1 MVGLVKTTS
10 SELLQKFC
18 SGKTTFILKEKRTMK
33 QHNNIKP
40 TGNFEADYMKAMKRF
55 AREEYGFQPARMT
68 KNKKKYDRKNE
79 KRKLLRDSEAFY
91 FYSVIIFKEPEK
103 WK

>member
-1 MVGLVKTTS
+1 
-10 SELLQKFC
+10 
-18 SGKTTFILKEKRTMK
+18 MK
-33 QHNNIKP
+33 HNTIKP
-40 TGNFEADYMKAMKRF
+40 SGNIEADYVKAMKRF

-91 FYSVIIFKEPEK
+91 LYTIIIFKEPEK

>member
-1 MVGLVKTTS
+1 
-10 SELLQKFC
+10 
-18 SGKTTFILKEKRTMK
+18 MK
-33 QHNNIKP
+33 HNTIKP
-40 TGNFEADYMKAMKRF
+40 SGNIEADVVKAIKRF

-68 KNKKKYDRKNE
+68 KNKKKYDWKNE

-91 FYSVIIFKEPEK
+91 LYTIIIFKEPEK